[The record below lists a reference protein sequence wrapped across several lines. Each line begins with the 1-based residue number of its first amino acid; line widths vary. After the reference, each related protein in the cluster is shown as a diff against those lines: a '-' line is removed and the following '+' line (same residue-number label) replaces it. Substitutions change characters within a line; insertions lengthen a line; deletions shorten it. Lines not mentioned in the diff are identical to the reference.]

1 MAPVTKEQALK
12 SALASSAMEGFPV
25 TPEVTRNCQRLLNV
39 DAATSGCYEG
49 TTVLINKFGLRDAE
63 ALAEV
68 EAAVVPAKAAMWEA
82 KPLCE
87 TFDFAH
93 YKAIH
98 RWLFEDLYEWAGE
111 VRTIDL
117 SKKGTMFC
125 PAGEINRV
133 AQAIFSRL
141 KEEKFLVG
149 LEKTEFVLQLTDFY
163 QRTNELHPFRE
174 GNGRTQ
180 RVFLSQLCRHA
191 GYHLDF
197 SQLDT
202 DLLMIATIQASQGMD
217 MLLRQ
222 VLEQGI
228 EPEMD

>member
-1 MAPVTKEQALK
+1 MPYT
-12 SALASSAMEGFPV
+12 
-25 TPEVTRNCQRLLNV
+25 V

-63 ALAEV
+63 VLAEV

-149 LEKTEFVLQLTDFY
+149 LEKPEFVLQLTDFY

-228 EPEMD
+228 EAEMD

>member
-1 MAPVTKEQALK
+1 MPYT
-12 SALASSAMEGFPV
+12 
-25 TPEVTRNCQRLLNV
+25 V

-98 RWLFEDLYEWAGE
+98 HWLFEDLYEWAGE
-111 VRTIDL
+111 VRAIDL

-133 AQAIFSRL
+133 AQAIFFAFESGEVSGGAGKTGICFAAHR
-141 KEEKFLVG
+141 FLP
-149 LEKTEFVLQLTDFY
+149 THQ
-163 QRTNELHPFRE
+163 
-174 GNGRTQ
+174 
-180 RVFLSQLCRHA
+180 
-191 GYHLDF
+191 
-197 SQLDT
+197 
-202 DLLMIATIQASQGMD
+202 
-217 MLLRQ
+217 
-222 VLEQGI
+222 
-228 EPEMD
+228 